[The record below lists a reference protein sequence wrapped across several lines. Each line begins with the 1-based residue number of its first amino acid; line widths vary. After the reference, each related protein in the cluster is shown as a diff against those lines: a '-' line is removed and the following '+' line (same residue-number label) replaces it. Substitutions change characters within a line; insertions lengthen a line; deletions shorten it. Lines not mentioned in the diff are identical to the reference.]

1 MERSSRGGLRG
12 RAGEIPGLVPGDRA
26 SYAWSVL
33 VGRGSEQRRI
43 DALLDAAGEG
53 MSAALVV
60 VGEPGIGKTA
70 LLEYAAAS
78 AAGFRIL
85 RARGVQSEAEL
96 AFAPLFE
103 LCRPILDRLERL
115 EPRQND
121 ALRATFG
128 LSEEQGATP
137 FAIGAATLSLLAAA
151 AEERPLLL
159 LVDDAHWLDPG
170 SADALAFAVRRLRA
184 DAVAALFATRAG
196 EGRPFSGR
204 ELPEFEL
211 ERLDASSAATLLAG
225 ARGELDAAERARVL
239 DLAHGNPLALLE
251 LPRHPDLA
259 EEHPEPARVGKQLE
273 EAFRAR
279 ADTLPEPTRRALVVA
294 AATST
299 SDLGVL
305 RTALARLELSFAALE
320 PAEAAGLVS
329 LDAAV
334 LSFRHPLVR
343 SALYHATDPA
353 ERRRAHAALA
363 AALADDDRAAWHLA
377 AAAVGPDARAASAL
391 ERAADTAT
399 RRSGFAAAAAAY
411 ERAARL
417 SERREDRLRRLSAA
431 ADAAWLAGRT
441 AHALALIEEA
451 LAHARD
457 DTRRGELLHL
467 RGTIEHFAGDPA
479 RAAATLE
486 EAAALLADSNR
497 RLACLSLT
505 QANGSLLTLG
515 EVARAVVLSERLLEI
530 GDPDQPDEYL
540 LTSLSRGASLL
551 MDGRPE
557 EGLPF
562 LRRAAEAIAEE
573 ELLSSNPRN
582 LPWAALT
589 AFWLG
594 DVQSMAS
601 YAAAAARWAR
611 EHGAVATL
619 AFAARLLARAQ
630 LITGEWRV
638 ARASLAESLD
648 SARISGQMNQQVETL
663 GTLAW
668 LDAAQGRTGECRRNV
683 EEARALADSVNLR
696 WRNDLLRALVLLEL
710 GVGLVEPSPLERLRG
725 ALGDPPLLRDTPAN
739 ATAPEL
745 VEALVRAGDTDA
757 AAELLVPFAQ
767 EAERVGQPFPRAV
780 ALRCR
785 GLLAA
790 EGSYEQEFECSLELH
805 ALDEDVFATART
817 RLAYGERLRRSG
829 RRIDA
834 REQLNQALGVF
845 ERLEAVSWAERA
857 RSELRATGERVRARG
872 PATSEEL
879 TPQELQVAM
888 LVADGRTNREVGV
901 QLFLSPKTIE
911 WHLGHVYRK
920 LGIRSRAE
928 LTRALGAQQPAYG
941 TPPAKTTVG

>member
-1 MERSSRGGLRG
+1 M
-12 RAGEIPGLVPGDRA
+12 
-26 SYAWSVL
+26 L
-33 VGRGSEQRRI
+33 VGRGNEQRRI
-43 DALLDAAGEG
+43 DALLDAAREG
-53 MSAALVV
+53 MSAALVL

-70 LLEYAAAS
+70 LLEQAAAS

-96 AFAPLFE
+96 AFAALLE
-103 LCRPILDRLERL
+103 LCRPILNRLERL
-115 EPRQND
+115 EPRQEE

-204 ELPEFEL
+204 ELPELEL
-211 ERLDASSAATLLAG
+211 ERLDASAAATLLAG
-225 ARGELDAAERARVL
+225 AREELDAAERARVL

-251 LPRHPDLA
+251 LPRHPDMA
-259 EEHPEPARVGKQLE
+259 DAHPEPLRVGKQLE
-273 EAFRAR
+273 QAFRAR

-294 AATST
+294 AAAST
-299 SDLGVL
+299 SELGVL
-305 RTALARLELSFAALE
+305 RTALARLELSLETLE

-334 LSFRHPLVR
+334 LAFRHPLVR
-343 SALYHATDPA
+343 SALYHAADPA

-363 AALADDDRAAWHLA
+363 AAFGEDDRGAWHLA
-377 AAAVGPDARAASAL
+377 AAAVGPDVQAAAAL

-431 ADAAWLAGRT
+431 ADSAWLAGRT

-457 DTRRGELLHL
+457 DARRGELLHL

-486 EAAALLADSNR
+486 EAAALLAGSNR

-505 QANGSLLTLG
+505 QANGSLLALG

-540 LTSLSRGASLL
+540 LTSLSRGAVLL
-551 MDGRPE
+551 MDGQPE

-562 LRRAAEAIAEE
+562 LRRAAAAIAEQ
-573 ELLSSNPRN
+573 ELLSSDPRN

-611 EHGAVATL
+611 EHAAVTTL

-630 LITGEWRV
+630 LITGEWRT

-668 LDAAQGRTGECRRNV
+668 LDAAQGQAEECRRNV
-683 EEARALADSVNLR
+683 EEARALADSVSLR

-739 ATAPEL
+739 ATAPEF
-745 VEALVRAGDTDA
+745 VEALVRAGDADA
-757 AAELLVPFAQ
+757 ATELLAAFAD
-767 EAERVGQPFPRAV
+767 EAERVGQAFPQAV

-785 GLLAA
+785 GLLAD
-790 EGSYEQEFECSLELH
+790 EDSYEREFERSLELH
-805 ALDEDVFATART
+805 ALDKDIFATART

-829 RRIDA
+829 RRVDA
-834 REQLNQALGVF
+834 REQLKQARGVF
-845 ERLEAVSWAERA
+845 EGLEAVPWAERA

-879 TPQELQVAM
+879 TPQELQVSM
-888 LVADGRTNREVGV
+888 LVVDGRTNREVGA

-920 LGIRSRAE
+920 LGIGSRAE
-928 LTRALGAQQPAYG
+928 LTRILGAQQAVSAG
-941 TPPAKTTVG
+941 PPAQTEVG

>member
-1 MERSSRGGLRG
+1 M
-12 RAGEIPGLVPGDRA
+12 
-26 SYAWSVL
+26 L
-33 VGRGSEQRRI
+33 VGRGNEQRRI
-43 DALLDAAGEG
+43 DALLDVAREG
-53 MSAALVV
+53 MSAALVL

-70 LLEYAAAS
+70 LLEHAAAS
-78 AAGFRIL
+78 AAGFGIL
-85 RARGVQSEAEL
+85 GARGVQSEAEL
-96 AFAPLFE
+96 AFAALLE

-115 EPRQND
+115 EPRQVE

-159 LVDDAHWLDPG
+159 LVDDAHWLDPA

-184 DAVAALFATRAG
+184 DAVVALFATRPG

-204 ELPEFEL
+204 ELPELEL
-211 ERLDASSAATLLAG
+211 ERLDASSAATLLDG
-225 ARGELDAAERARVL
+225 AREELNAVARARVL

-251 LPRHPDLA
+251 LPRHPEVADMHA
-259 EEHPEPARVGKQLE
+259 EPVRIGKQLE
-273 EAFRAR
+273 QAFRAR

-294 AATST
+294 AAAST
-299 SDLGVL
+299 SELGVL
-305 RTALARLELSFAALE
+305 RTALARLELSLEALE
-320 PAEAAGLVS
+320 PAEPAGLVS

-343 SALYHATDPA
+343 SALYHATDPR

-363 AALADDDRAAWHLA
+363 AALEDDDRGAWHLA
-377 AAAVGPDARAASAL
+377 AAAVGPDVRTAAAL
-391 ERAADTAT
+391 ERVADTAT

-417 SERREDRLRRLSAA
+417 SERPEDRLRRLSAA

-451 LAHARD
+451 LAHARH
-457 DTRRGELLHL
+457 DTRGELLHL

-486 EAAALLADSNR
+486 EAAALVAHSNR

-505 QANGSLLTLG
+505 QASGSLLALG
-515 EVARAVVLSERLLEI
+515 EVTRAVALSERLLEI

-540 LTSLSRGASLL
+540 LTSLSRGAVLL

-562 LRRAAEAIAEE
+562 LRRGAEAIAEQ

-601 YAAAAARWAR
+601 YTATAARWAR
-611 EHGAVATL
+611 EHAAVATL

-630 LITGEWRV
+630 LITGEWRA

-648 SARISGQMNQQVETL
+648 SARISGQMNQQLETL

-668 LDAAQGRTGECRRNV
+668 LDAAQGRAEECRRNV
-683 EEARALADSVNLR
+683 KEARALADSVNLR
-696 WRNDLLRALVLLEL
+696 WRNDLLRALALLEL
-710 GVGLVEPSPLERLRG
+710 GAGVVESSPLERLRRT
-725 ALGDPPLLRDTPAN
+725 LGDPPLLRDTPAN
-739 ATAPEL
+739 ATAPEF

-757 AAELLVPFAQ
+757 ATALLAPFAD
-767 EAERVGQPFPRAV
+767 EAERVGQAFPQAV
-780 ALRCR
+780 AHRCR
-785 GLLAA
+785 GLLAP
-790 EGSYEQEFECSLELH
+790 EDSYEREFERSLELH
-805 ALDEDVFATART
+805 ALDEDIFATART

-834 REQLNQALGVF
+834 REQLNRALGVF
-845 ERLEAVSWAERA
+845 ERLEAVPWAERA

-879 TPQELQVAM
+879 TPQELQVAV
-888 LVADGRTNREVGV
+888 LVAEGKTNREVGA

-920 LGIRSRAE
+920 LGIRSRTE
-928 LTRALGAQQPAYG
+928 LTRTLGAQQPVSAG
-941 TPPAKTTVG
+941 AAGARRSRD